1 MARTARNR
9 KISTGNE
16 CVWKTALY
24 MRLSRD
30 DGDKPES
37 DSIANQRSF
46 LESYLKQHPELQL
59 VRHYIDDGYTGTNFN
74 RPEFQTMISDIQK
87 GAINCVIVKDLSR
100 FGRDY
105 IDTGHYLE
113 RFFPELGVRFISIND
128 NIDSSNGPHDMLLPF
143 KNVFNEQYARD
154 ISRKVKTAIQTK
166 QCSGAFIGAFA
177 SYGYHKDPADHNKL
191 IIDPCAAEVVKRIF
205 DLYESGTGKIRIAK
219 VLNEEGIPCPSEY
232 KRLNGERYHNG
243 QRIQNTTYWTYATVH
258 RILQNQI
265 YVGNMEQGRAPRQM
279 IHGKAKQLDRKDW
292 IVVPNTHEAI
302 ISAEQWERVQNLL
315 QRDTR
320 SLDFT
325 SNVSPLAG
333 FLRCG
338 DCGRAMSKTNSAGGT
353 YFCCGSYKRYGPTVC
368 SKHSISYRELERI
381 ILDDL
386 NKIIATV
393 ENLKALVEETRQQPK
408 KRELQAEKDR
418 LNGKLELLYRKKKTA
433 YEDYQDNLIRRED
446 YLRYKE
452 DYERQETQLEQ
463 QLAQLET
470 ADEEDILDRP
480 WVESLL
486 KHGKLTELDRTTVAE
501 TIQQILIFEDNR
513 IEITY
518 TFTDDP
524 GLLDSDSF

>member
-1 MARTARNR
+1 MTLARKARSQ
-9 KISTGNE
+9 KTSTENE
-16 CVWKTALY
+16 LMWKTALY

-46 LESYLKQHPELQL
+46 LESHLKQHPELQL
-59 VRHYIDDGYTGTNFN
+59 VRHYIDDGYTGTNFD
-74 RPEFQTMISDIQK
+74 RPQFQKMIHDIQQ
-87 GAINCVIVKDLSR
+87 GTVNCVIVKDLSR

-105 IDTGHYLE
+105 INTGYYLE
-113 RFFPELGVRFISIND
+113 RYFPEQGVRFISIND
-128 NIDSSNGPHDMLLPF
+128 NIDSSNGPHDMLLPV

-154 ISRKVKTAIQTK
+154 ISRKVKTAMQTK
-166 QCSGAFIGAFA
+166 QRSGAFIGAFA
-177 SYGYHKDPADHNKL
+177 SYGYHKDPTDHNKL
-191 IIDPCAAEVVKRIF
+191 IVDPCAAEIVKRIF
-205 DLYESGTGKIRIAK
+205 DLYENGTGKIRIAK

-243 QRIQNTTYWTYATVH
+243 QRIRNTTYWTYATIH

-265 YVGNMEQGRAPRQM
+265 YIGNMEQGRAPRQT

-292 IVVPNTHEAI
+292 IVVPDTHEAI

-386 NKIIATV
+386 NKIIAAV
-393 ENLKALVEETRQQPK
+393 ENLKALAEETRQQPK

-452 DYERQETQLEQ
+452 DYEQQETQLEQ
-463 QLAQLET
+463 QLAQLE
-470 ADEEDILDRP
+470 AAEDDDILDRP

-501 TIQQILIFEDNR
+501 TIQQILIFEDNH

-518 TFTDDP
+518 NFTDDL
-524 GLLDSDSF
+524 GLLEA